1 MLGIYFL
8 IGIYFLM
15 GNFILTKNAD
25 NYSLCGNLTY
35 FMAACEVV
43 IQEKNSSSKLKTIC
57 LDSFPN

>member
-1 MLGIYFL
+1 
-8 IGIYFLM
+8 M